1 MRTLVIWLAVIC
13 MPCICIAQEKPEP
26 VDQFRQ
32 FDFWLGEWDVY
43 TGENMVGKNKVVL
56 LQNKHVIQE
65 NWVSEKE
72 NFTGTSYSFYNPKT
86 KKWHQVWVD
95 RNGSNLLLV
104 GEFTNGKMVL
114 TSGMDSNMGEPNSK
128 HKITWSQLANGDV
141 KQVWESTTDDG
152 KSWNIQFE
160 GIYKKA
166 N

>member
-1 MRTLVIWLAVIC
+1 
-13 MPCICIAQEKPEP
+13 MPCICIAQEKPET

-128 HKITWSQLANGDV
+128 HKITWSRLANGDV